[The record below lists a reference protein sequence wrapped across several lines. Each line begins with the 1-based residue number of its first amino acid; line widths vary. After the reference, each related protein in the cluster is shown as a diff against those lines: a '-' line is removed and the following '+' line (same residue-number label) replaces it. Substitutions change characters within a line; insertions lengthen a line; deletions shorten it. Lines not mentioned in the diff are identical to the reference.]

1 VKRPIAGPSEP
12 AFRDDAAWW
21 NLEDLLLASIF
32 ACYKPRY
39 IRLCPNAGIV
49 VVSYRDQAEATMVE
63 EPNGAGR
70 FVSAVSRPT
79 ITIKAGGDLVIARH
93 LHQDIREY
101 CFIADSVNF
110 PMSREVIIT
119 SS

>member
-21 NLEDLLLASIF
+21 NLEDLPAISRDIF
-32 ACYKPRY
+32 ACVPT
-39 IRLCPNAGIV
+39 LALWWS
-49 VVSYRDQAEATMVE
+49 VSYRDQGEPTMVE
-63 EPNGAGR
+63 EPNGAGC

-79 ITIKAGGDLVIARH
+79 ITIKAGRHIAIAKH
-93 LHQDIREY
+93 LHQDIQEY
-101 CFIADSVNF
+101 CFIANSVNF
-110 PMSREVIIT
+110 PMSHEVIIT